1 LNDAAAVQPADDN
14 ELRLS
19 AISRPPQP
27 TMLPPTAIE
36 SRPAIDAPGGS
47 PFDVPEPTIQSR
59 AWPQPKALL
68 EQLDGVATAMPSA
81 RAWVERTISSLSR
94 LVGLSS
100 LADPAVSAELTNL
113 KRLADEARELAKST
127 NDDQARSKILRAGYA
142 LVRRLVIWDI
152 AYSLTTSGELSAAPI
167 VDHQAW
173 THALTKVDS
182 MLQATGAAANWRKYL
197 LIDRALSDFDSSSC
211 SPVEQRQLARDMLYR
226 LHSTQL
232 SRAQEKFLKTPPFMA
247 LDEQLQARAVQT
259 PDIVALLRAIERHE
273 SDDSTAASRS
283 LAAEFDLIRWSPDA
297 GLRELAEAVNAY
309 YRNANVR
316 VALSVALVNRM
327 IPEQTPQLEAVEDN
341 IVGAW
346 VSGQSQTNTKVHIS
360 LIPDKTRWNI
370 ALEADGQVATD
381 TTSSKGP
388 ATFYQHGWSLFRARK
403 RITVDRRG
411 IGVYSAEADADANT
425 ELQDYQTDFDGVP
438 LLGGFVRAIARNQY
452 EAAQPVAKVEVEG
465 KIIVRAASQLDQQ
478 VAARLE
484 KTKQEFQLKTLKPLR
499 DLNLEP
505 TAVDMETTSDR
516 LIARYRIAA
525 REELA
530 AYTPRPQAPSD
541 SMLSVQIHESA
552 MNNVLDQLHLGGRR
566 VELSELYK
574 EMAARFAQAKKIEI
588 PEDLPENV
596 FVTFAEDNP
605 LRVDCQDG
613 RVRLTIHIAELAQQG
628 TRNRW
633 TNFTVHAY
641 YAPSADQL
649 DANLYRDGIIEL
661 IGDNRPLPLGQ
672 RTGLTAI
679 FARVLSRNR
688 KLHIINQQ
696 IANSPQLRDQQ
707 VTQFVIH
714 DGWIG
719 VALGPKA
726 PGRQAAMHP
735 RPNLQRE

>member
-1 LNDAAAVQPADDN
+1 
-14 ELRLS
+14 
-19 AISRPPQP
+19 
-27 TMLPPTAIE
+27 M
-36 SRPAIDAPGGS
+36 
-47 PFDVPEPTIQSR
+47 
-59 AWPQPKALL
+59 
-68 EQLDGVATAMPSA
+68 
-81 RAWVERTISSLSR
+81 
-94 LVGLSS
+94 
-100 LADPAVSAELTNL
+100 
-113 KRLADEARELAKST
+113 
-127 NDDQARSKILRAGYA
+127 
-142 LVRRLVIWDI
+142 
-152 AYSLTTSGELSAAPI
+152 
-167 VDHQAW
+167 
-173 THALTKVDS
+173 
-182 MLQATGAAANWRKYL
+182 
-197 LIDRALSDFDSSSC
+197 
-211 SPVEQRQLARDMLYR
+211 
-226 LHSTQL
+226 
-232 SRAQEKFLKTPPFMA
+232 
-247 LDEQLQARAVQT
+247 
-259 PDIVALLRAIERHE
+259 
-273 SDDSTAASRS
+273 
-283 LAAEFDLIRWSPDA
+283 
-297 GLRELAEAVNAY
+297 
-309 YRNANVR
+309 
-316 VALSVALVNRM
+316 
-327 IPEQTPQLEAVEDN
+327 
-341 IVGAW
+341 
-346 VSGQSQTNTKVHIS
+346 
-360 LIPDKTRWNI
+360 
-370 ALEADGQVATD
+370 ATD

-726 PGRQAAMHP
+726 PGRQ
-735 RPNLQRE
+735 